1 MKKNLF
7 IVILILLA
15 VSCSPATSPNANNI
29 SGSMYNPSETTRE
42 DIEKYGINISQDDN
56 VISKELQNNMTKLYN
71 EKGFYKV
78 IFVGTPKNYEENGN
92 NSLAILTVKA
102 AKDINVKNVYI
113 DISNIEFQN
122 NTIGAFMF
130 SGEYIEGADNIV
142 LKFIFPK
149 DKIKVISSMAFTSL
163 YYIKEITLPD
173 SVTAIENEA
182 FQQCSYLEKLTLGNN
197 VKTIGNM
204 AFLYAE
210 SLKELTIPNSV
221 DSIGM
226 GAFGNSGLQKVTIP
240 ASVKSIDYGAF
251 TTSPNLS
258 TVIYL
263 GDSPDI
269 IKDGG
274 DVLSYCTK
282 LTTLKIPN
290 AKNINDDRWR
300 TFLSGN
306 FKNITK

>member
-7 IVILILLA
+7 VVILILLA
-15 VSCSPATSPNANNI
+15 ISCSPATSPNANNI
-29 SGSMYNPSETTRE
+29 SGSMYNPLETTRE

-56 VISKELQNNMTKLYN
+56 LISKEIKDNLNKLYN
-71 EKGFYKV
+71 KKGFYKV
-78 IFVGTPKNYEENGN
+78 IFVGTPKNYEKSGN
-92 NSLAILTVKA
+92 SSLAILTLKA
-102 AKDINVKNVYI
+102 AKDINAKNVYI

-122 NTIGAFMF
+122 NTIGTFMF
-130 SGEYIEGADNIV
+130 SGEHIDGADNII
-142 LKFIFPK
+142 LNFIFPN

-163 YYIKEITLPD
+163 YYIKELKIPN
-173 SVTAIENEA
+173 SVTTIEDDA
-182 FQQCSYLEKLTLGNN
+182 FQQCSKLEKLTLGNN
-197 VKTIGNM
+197 VKTIGNT

-210 SLKELTIPNSV
+210 SLKELAIPNSA

-226 GAFGNSGLQKVTIP
+226 GAFGNSGLQKITIP

-251 TTSPNLS
+251 TTSPNLT

-263 GDSPDI
+263 GNSYDI

-290 AKNINDDRWR
+290 AENIADPAWK
-300 TFLSGN
+300 TFLGGN
-306 FKNITK
+306 FKNVTK